1 VGSRK
6 NWNVAQH
13 ENSNS
18 PGSQRQFMFEQQA
31 IEKQEKVKERWLQV
45 MRRKEALQ

>member
-1 VGSRK
+1 
-6 NWNVAQH
+6 
-13 ENSNS
+13 
-18 PGSQRQFMFEQQA
+18 MFEQQA